1 MPNASLPKG
10 SKAGQCRVDCVFC
23 FLLDQTKS
31 RNPGQRHQVM
41 EAYRKAYPHHLKSK
55 QSIPYIYQIKWF
67 KSIWSREFQKDS
79 LVSCKEPEVRVRHYN
94 LWAGWFDQGL
104 CSGLPFQL
112 FQDPVLCWDQVNL
125 DSKVGSWQTHWVHI
139 LGHGCLNPGISKA
152 GMIQVPFLSEI
163 LWKPVRKRES
173 RKDWSG

>member
-79 LVSCKEPEVRVRHYN
+79 LVSCKKPEVRVRHYN

-104 CSGLPFQL
+104 CSGLPSPPHCCLSCSVYPSMPRVYRRVAEVTVSTPSHLGLGFWWGKYKHMHMKRVSGWSRSADL
-112 FQDPVLCWDQVNL
+112 
-125 DSKVGSWQTHWVHI
+125 QTTAMVSPGWV
-139 LGHGCLNPGISKA
+139 
-152 GMIQVPFLSEI
+152 
-163 LWKPVRKRES
+163 
-173 RKDWSG
+173 